1 MVRNFYSNNY
11 IRYDSNGKNN
21 KTLAVKQYLDEI
33 KPYFKDIINNL
44 KKSYIAVNFMSSKDT
59 DEEHVMHSASG
70 NIEIMINDKT
80 DEVIIELRE
89 SLLSTYQSSLEKSM
103 KGSDIMLIY
112 CICHKIIPKWGR

>member
-11 IRYDSNGKNN
+11 IRYDSNGENN

-112 CICHKIIPKWGR
+112 CIYHKIIPKWGR

>member
-1 MVRNFYSNNY
+1 MVRNFYSNDY
-11 IRYDSNGKNN
+11 IRYDSNGENN

>member
-1 MVRNFYSNNY
+1 MVRNFYSNDY
-11 IRYDSNGKNN
+11 IRYDSNGENN

-89 SLLSTYQSSLEKSM
+89 SLLSTYQSSLGKSM

>member
-11 IRYDSNGKNN
+11 IRYDSNGENN

-70 NIEIMINDKT
+70 NIEIMINYKT

>member
-11 IRYDSNGKNN
+11 IRYDSNGENN